1 MLLIWKHSHI
11 FIYYFFFFPRPVN
24 TLGSPRKRKTL
35 SHALQHLHSALSV
48 GSLLWNQNSDNL
60 LNSIVMQNPQTQ
72 IKEPPIWLYDCQ
84 TRVLFYEVVL
94 SV

>member
-1 MLLIWKHSHI
+1 M
-11 FIYYFFFFPRPVN
+11 R
-24 TLGSPRKRKTL
+24 
-35 SHALQHLHSALSV
+35 LHSALSV

-60 LNSIVMQNPQTQ
+60 LNSIAMQNPQTQ